1 MFERRTVFI
10 VGAGASR
17 EINFPMGAELTGII
31 ANKVRIAFSNGRDH
45 VSGDIRVIGA
55 IRHQLNQNGERDGN
69 PYYRAGREIASGMAQ
84 AISID
89 NYLHA
94 HAEDETIT
102 WVGKLGIAASILEA
116 ERRSKLAPDRD
127 RETVDLS
134 AVSNSWYTPFFQ
146 MLTEGVPRTALD
158 GIFDNVAFITFNYDR
173 CIEHYLMHALAN
185 YFRTDHREAEA
196 LVHQLRIEHPYGQV
210 GRLPWQNPRGSTAF
224 GKDFQGQELPEI
236 AAQIR
241 TFTERIEDGD
251 MLARAR
257 RLISEAEVVVY
268 LGFSYGDMNMD
279 LLSVDR
285 VEERSIFG
293 TSLGISAPNKRV
305 IERDI
310 INSMG
315 PDQDAVKSVELADM
329 TCADF
334 LRAYWKPIMRWM

>member
-1 MFERRTVFI
+1 MFERSTVFI
-10 VGAGASR
+10 IGAGASR

-31 ANKVRIAFSNGRDH
+31 ANKVRIAFSNGRDPT
-45 VSGDIRVIGA
+45 SGDNRVISA
-55 IRHQLNQNGERDGN
+55 IQHQLNQKGERDGN
-69 PYYRAGREIASGMAQ
+69 PYYRAGRDIASGMAQ

-94 HAEDETIT
+94 HAEEETIT

-146 MLTEGVPRTALD
+146 MLTEGVQRTALD

-185 YFRTDHREAEA
+185 YFRIDHQEAQA

-210 GRLPWQNPRGSTAF
+210 GRLPWQKPGGSTSF
-224 GKDFQGQELPEI
+224 GKDFQGHELPGI
-236 AAQIR
+236 AEKIR
-241 TFTERIEDGD
+241 TFTERTEDGD
-251 MLARAR
+251 MLARTR
-257 RLISEAEVVVY
+257 RLISEAEIVVY
-268 LGFSYGDMNMD
+268 LGFSYGDMNME
-279 LLSVDR
+279 LLSV
-285 VEERSIFG
+285 EQAGERSIFG
-293 TSLGISAPNKRV
+293 TSLGISAPNKKV

-315 PDQDAVKSVELADM
+315 PEPDAVKSIELADM

-334 LRAYWKPIMRWM
+334 LRAYWKPIMRGM

>member
-1 MFERRTVFI
+1 
-10 VGAGASR
+10 
-17 EINFPMGAELTGII
+17 MGAELTGII
-31 ANKVRIAFSNGRDH
+31 ANKVRIAFSNGWEPT
-45 VSGDIRVIGA
+45 SGDNRIQGA
-55 IRHQLNQNGERDGN
+55 IRHHLNQKGERDGN
-69 PYYRAGREIASGMAQ
+69 PYFRAGRDIASGMAQ

-94 HAEDETIT
+94 HAEDEIIT

-116 ERRSKLAPDRD
+116 EQRSKLAPHRE

-146 MLTEGVPRTALD
+146 MLTEGVQRTALD
-158 GIFDNVAFITFNYDR
+158 GIFDDVAFITFNYDR

-185 YFRTDHREAEA
+185 YFRIDHQEAQT

-210 GRLPWQNPRGSTAF
+210 GRLPWQKPRGSIAF
-224 GKDFQGQELPEI
+224 GKEFQAQELPEI
-236 AAQIR
+236 ATQIR

-251 MLARAR
+251 MLDRTR

-268 LGFSYGDMNMD
+268 LGFSYGDMNME
-279 LLSVDR
+279 LLSV
-285 VEERSIFG
+285 EQAGERSIYG
-293 TSLGISAPNKRV
+293 TSLGISAPNKKV
-305 IERDI
+305 TERDI

-315 PDQDAVKSVELADM
+315 PDRDAVKSVELADM

-334 LRAYWKPIMRWM
+334 LRAYWKPIMRGI

>member
-1 MFERRTVFI
+1 
-10 VGAGASR
+10 
-17 EINFPMGAELTGII
+17 
-31 ANKVRIAFSNGRDH
+31 
-45 VSGDIRVIGA
+45 
-55 IRHQLNQNGERDGN
+55 
-69 PYYRAGREIASGMAQ
+69 MAQ

-146 MLTEGVPRTALD
+146 MLTEGVQRTALG

-185 YFRTDHREAEA
+185 YFRIDHQEAQA

-210 GRLPWQNPRGSTAF
+210 GHLPWQKPRVSTAF
-224 GKDFQGQELPEI
+224 GKDFQGQELAEI

-251 MLARAR
+251 MLSRAR

-268 LGFSYGDMNMD
+268 LGFSYGDMNME

-285 VEERSIFG
+285 AEGRSIFG
-293 TSLGISAPNKRV
+293 TSLGISAPRV

>member
-1 MFERRTVFI
+1 MFEQRTVFI

-17 EINFPMGAELTGII
+17 EINFPTGAELTGII
-31 ANKVRIAFSNGRDH
+31 ANKVHIAFSNGWEPT
-45 VSGDIRVIGA
+45 SGDKRVIGA
-55 IRHQLNQNGERDGN
+55 IQHHLNQKGERDGN
-69 PYYRAGREIASGMAQ
+69 PYYHAGRAIASGMAQ

-94 HAEDETIT
+94 HAEEDIIT

-116 ERRSKLAPDRD
+116 EKRSTLAPDRD

-146 MLTEGVPRTALD
+146 MLTEGIQRTALD

-173 CIEHYLMHALAN
+173 CIEHYLMHAIAN
-185 YFRTDHREAEA
+185 YFRIDHREAQA

-224 GKDFQGQELPEI
+224 GKDFHGQELPEI

-251 MLARAR
+251 MLARTR

-268 LGFSYGDMNMD
+268 LGFSYGDMNME
-279 LLSVDR
+279 LLSVDQAG
-285 VEERSIFG
+285 ERSIFG
-293 TSLGISAPNKRV
+293 TSLGISAPNKKV

-315 PDQDAVKSVELADM
+315 PDRNAVKSVELADM

-334 LRAYWKPIMRWM
+334 LRAYWKPIIRWM